1 MDSDTLSSVVGGAI
15 FVGILVSIYF
25 AHWRRRRSTKRQLIQ
40 ELLKRYFEGGIS
52 PDQLARHT
60 REIAGH
66 FSMRDAELYSLVTA
80 AFQSAVDA
88 RPAHQAHSKE
98 DEGKLLS
105 LLAASK
111 REFGLTDR
119 YQIEAWRAGR
129 E

>member
-15 FVGILVSIYF
+15 FIGILVSIYF

-40 ELLKRYFEGGIS
+40 ELLKRYFEGGIP
-52 PDQLARHT
+52 PDQLARRT
-60 REIAGH
+60 REIAAYYLA
-66 FSMRDAELYSLVTA
+66 RDAELYSLVTA
-80 AFQSAVDA
+80 AFQGAVDA
-88 RPAHQAHSKE
+88 RPADQAHSKG

-119 YQIEAWRAGR
+119 YQIDVWRAGR